1 MNYKP
6 NENDWL
12 SYLYGELES
21 PEREKVEQYL
31 LTNAEARKEFE
42 EFKQLRSM
50 MGAVADKEVIAPP
63 IFVGESKQVYFWNTP
78 YFKTVLSVAA
88 SLLLVMFVGKLTG
101 IQISAGGNEFRM
113 SFGTPQKQEVVTSPA
128 TPSVTPTEVQQMIN
142 ASLNDNNL
150 AMQAS
155 WKETQEKL
163 DQSIRTNLAS
173 NSGKIDQLVRQAST
187 ASQDQIRQ
195 YVSTLQAENAAMVKN
210 YLQLSSTEQKDY
222 IEDLLVDFAK
232 FIQQQRQDDLQVV
245 QSKLNNIEQN
255 TNVFKQETEQILSS
269 IITTVGNPAAQNE
282 TKY

>member
-12 SYLYGELES
+12 SYLYGELEG

-31 LTNAEARKEFE
+31 LGNAEARKEFE
-42 EFKQLRSM
+42 QFRQLRSM

-63 IFVGESKQVYFWNTP
+63 IFVDDNKQRYFWNTT
-78 YFKTVLSVAA
+78 YFKMVLSVAA
-88 SLLLVMFVGKLTG
+88 SLLLVMVVGKLMD

-113 SFGTPQKQEVVTSPA
+113 SFGTPQKKEIVSPA
-128 TPSVTPTEVQQMIN
+128 APSLSPTEVQQMIN
-142 ASLNDNNL
+142 ASLNENNL
-150 AMQAS
+150 AMQTS
-155 WKETQEKL
+155 WKETQEML
-163 DQSIRTNLAS
+163 DQSIRTSLAS

-269 IITTVGNPAAQNE
+269 IITTVGNPVAQQE

>member
-1 MNYKP
+1 M
-6 NENDWL
+6 
-12 SYLYGELES
+12 
-21 PEREKVEQYL
+21 
-31 LTNAEARKEFE
+31 
-42 EFKQLRSM
+42 
-50 MGAVADKEVIAPP
+50 
-63 IFVGESKQVYFWNTP
+63 
-78 YFKTVLSVAA
+78 VLSVAA
-88 SLLLVMFVGKLTG
+88 SLLLIMVVGKLMD

-113 SFGTPQKQEVVTSPA
+113 SFGTTQKQETASPVA
-128 TPSVTPTEVQQMIN
+128 PSLSPTEVQQMIN
-142 ASLNDNNL
+142 ASLNENNL
-150 AMQAS
+150 AMQSS

-269 IITTVGNPAAQNE
+269 IITTVGNPVAQQE